1 MAEIDCSNTI
11 EKSEI
16 AELSDQLHVIASK
29 LAGFEPILK
38 MISCKSGIGADVGNA
53 LEMVAGMSDYINS
66 EICNVADRL
75 WKLDKQA
82 A

>member
-1 MAEIDCSNTI
+1 MAEIDSSNNTG
-11 EKSEI
+11 KSEI
-16 AELSDQLHVIASK
+16 AEISDQLHVIASR

-38 MISCKSGIGADVGNA
+38 MISGSNGVGADAGNA
-53 LEMVAGMSDYINS
+53 LEMVAGMSDYING

-75 WKLDKQA
+75 SDLDKKA